1 MSNQIETQV
10 DVSLTERNRL
20 TAFFRIILVVPAFI
34 FVSSFAPSTS
44 FSDDSSAILAGL
56 LALPAGLAI
65 VFRQV
70 YPSYV
75 LAFNEALLSLQTR
88 VDVYLLLLSDEYPSI
103 EENDVVSVTFPEVDA
118 KQLNRWLPLVK
129 WLLALPLYLAGIVY
143 IIYAALLTDEYP
155 SIEENEIV
163 SVTFPEVDAKQ
174 LNRWLPL
181 IKWLLALPLY
191 LVGLVYLVYAALLT
205 LLGWFSIL
213 LTGNYPEVCAEGI
226 VGTIA
231 YWNRVVGYAFLL
243 VTDEYPTFSL

>member
-1 MSNQIETQV
+1 MSNQIETQI

-34 FVSSFAPSTS
+34 FISSFAPSTS
-44 FSDDSSAILAGL
+44 FSDDGSAILAGL
-56 LALPAGLAI
+56 LALPAALAI
-65 VFRQV
+65 VVRQV

-88 VDVYLLLLSDEYPSI
+88 VDAYFLLLTDQYPSI

-129 WLLALPLYLAGIVY
+129 WLLALPLYLVGIVY
-143 IIYAALLTDEYP
+143 FI
-155 SIEENEIV
+155 
-163 SVTFPEVDAKQ
+163 
-174 LNRWLPL
+174 
-181 IKWLLALPLY
+181 
-191 LVGLVYLVYAALLT
+191 YAALLT

-213 LTGNYPEVCAEGI
+213 FTGNYPEVCAEGV

-231 YWNRVVGYAFLL
+231 YWNRVAGYAFLL

>member
-1 MSNQIETQV
+1 MSNQIETQI

-34 FVSSFAPSTS
+34 FISSFAPSTL
-44 FSDDSSAILAGL
+44 FSDDGSAIFAGL
-56 LALPAGLAI
+56 LALPAALAI

-75 LAFNEALLSLQTR
+75 LAFNEAVLSLQTR
-88 VDVYLLLLSDEYPSI
+88 VDVYLLLLSDQYPSI
-103 EENDVVSVTFPEVDA
+103 EEND
-118 KQLNRWLPLVK
+118 
-129 WLLALPLYLAGIVY
+129 
-143 IIYAALLTDEYP
+143 
-155 SIEENEIV
+155 IV

-174 LNRWLPL
+174 LNRFLPL
-181 IKWLLALPLY
+181 VKWLLAVPLY
-191 LVGLVYLVYAALLT
+191 LVGIVYIIYAALLT

-213 LTGNYPEVCAEGI
+213 FTGNYPEVCAEGV

-231 YWNRVVGYAFLL
+231 YWNRVAGYAFLL

>member
-1 MSNQIETQV
+1 MSNQIETQI

-34 FVSSFAPSTS
+34 FISSFAPSTL
-44 FSDDSSAILAGL
+44 FSDDGSAIFAGL
-56 LALPAGLAI
+56 IALPAALAI
-65 VFRQV
+65 VVRQV

-75 LAFNEALLSLQTR
+75 LAFNEAVLSLQTR
-88 VDVYLLLLSDEYPSI
+88 VDVYLLLLSDQYPSI
-103 EENDVVSVTFPEVDA
+103 EQNDV
-118 KQLNRWLPLVK
+118 
-129 WLLALPLYLAGIVY
+129 
-143 IIYAALLTDEYP
+143 
-155 SIEENEIV
+155 V

-191 LVGLVYLVYAALLT
+191 LVGLVYLIYAALLT
-205 LLGWFSIL
+205 VLGWFSIL
-213 LTGNYPEVCAEGI
+213 FTGNYPEVCAEGV

>member
-1 MSNQIETQV
+1 MSNQIETQI

-20 TAFFRIILVVPAFI
+20 TAFFRIILVVPVFI
-34 FVSSFAPSTS
+34 FVSSFAPSVS
-44 FSDDSSAILAGL
+44 FSDDGSAIFAGL
-56 LALPAGLAI
+56 LALPAALAI
-65 VFRQV
+65 IVRQV

-88 VDVYLLLLSDEYPSI
+88 VDAYLVLLTDEYPSI

-129 WLLALPLYLAGIVY
+129 WLLALPLYLVGIVY
-143 IIYAALLTDEYP
+143 IIYAALLT
-155 SIEENEIV
+155 V
-163 SVTFPEVDAKQ
+163 
-174 LNRWLPL
+174 
-181 IKWLLALPLY
+181 
-191 LVGLVYLVYAALLT
+191 
-205 LLGWFSIL
+205 LGWFSIL
-213 LTGNYPEVCAEGI
+213 FTGNYPEVCAEGI

>member
-1 MSNQIETQV
+1 MSNQIETQI

-20 TAFFRIILVVPAFI
+20 TAFFRIILVVPVFL
-34 FVSSFAPSTS
+34 FVASFAPTS
-44 FSDDSSAILAGL
+44 SSDFSSDNWSAYGAGL

-88 VDVYLLLLSDEYPSI
+88 LDAYLLLLTDEYPSI

-118 KQLNRWLPLVK
+118 KL
-129 WLLALPLYLAGIVY
+129 
-143 IIYAALLTDEYP
+143 
-155 SIEENEIV
+155 
-163 SVTFPEVDAKQ
+163 

-191 LVGLVYLVYAALLT
+191 LVGIVYVIYAAVLT
-205 LLGWFSIL
+205 VIAWFSVL
-213 LTGNYPEVCAEGI
+213 FTGNYPEFCAEGV